1 MINDDELLLF
11 HYDDG
16 LSAMRREEI
25 AAALAASAALRDR
38 LAQLQAELRGMQQWP
53 QPAPTAAT
61 QARWRAALQQRSSA
75 PSRRAPPM
83 LQWALACTL
92 LLAGVGIGLRL
103 AERSPVD
110 LPAVAAV
117 EGKPALVRGVRAHL
131 GDTRQ
136 LLANWDASAPEQRD
150 ALLADVLAQNRSYIA
165 AAERVGDQRLARV
178 LRAFEPVLLQLAQPE
193 SGGRLDGTRA
203 QLDFELGAM
212 QTKLSR
218 TPSNGAQR
226 L

>member
-1 MINDDELLLF
+1 MINDDDLLLY

-16 LSAMRREEI
+16 LSATRRAEI
-25 AAALAASAALRDR
+25 ATALAASASLRER
-38 LAQLQAELRGMQQWP
+38 LAQLQAELHSLQPWP
-53 QPAPTAAT
+53 QPAPSAAA
-61 QARWRAALQQRSSA
+61 QARWRAALQQRA
-75 PSRRAPPM
+75 GVDQRRRAPM

-92 LLAGVGIGLRL
+92 LLAGVGIGVRL
-103 AERSPVD
+103 AERAP
-110 LPAVAAV
+110 PEPPIAAT
-117 EGKPALVRGVRAHL
+117 EGEPALVRGVRAHL

-136 LLANWDASAPEQRD
+136 LLANWEASAPAQRD
-150 ALLADVLAQNRSYIA
+150 QLLADVLAQNRSYIA

-178 LRAFEPVLLQLAQPE
+178 LRAFEPVLLQLALPDVSTE
-193 SGGRLDGTRA
+193 HLDGRRA

-218 TPSNGAQR
+218 SASNGMQR